1 MIINAQVAESTDAR
15 DLKSLDHNGRAG
27 LSPALG
33 TIYIKEKAMSFKA
46 GLVLW
51 TEDDKGNIKHL
62 AELEL
67 HELNGMETRKRRTRR
82 KVSHLNIDLGSLTG
96 NAETNLISQFPKQQR
111 KRRKAMPLK
120 MREKAISMRLEGH
133 MPAEIAKALGYKNND
148 ISKMLLVAKKV
159 NPELAALL
167 NSRYKRKGK

>member
-1 MIINAQVAESTDAR
+1 
-15 DLKSLDHNGRAG
+15 
-27 LSPALG
+27 
-33 TIYIKEKAMSFKA
+33 MSFKA

-67 HELNGMETRKRRTRR
+67 HELNKMETRKRRTRH
-82 KVSHLNIDLGSLTG
+82 KVDHLNIDLGSLTG
-96 NAETNLISQFPKQQR
+96 NAETNLLSQFPKRQ
-111 KRRKAMPLK
+111 RRKAMPK
-120 MREKAISMRLEGH
+120 EMRAKAISMRLEGH
-133 MPAEIAKALGYKNND
+133 MPAEIAKALGCKNND
-148 ISKMLLVAKKV
+148 ISKILMVAKRS

>member
-1 MIINAQVAESTDAR
+1 
-15 DLKSLDHNGRAG
+15 
-27 LSPALG
+27 
-33 TIYIKEKAMSFKA
+33 MSFKA

-67 HELNGMETRKRRTRR
+67 HELNEMETRKRRTRH
-82 KVSHLNIDLGSLTG
+82 KVDHLNIDLGSLTG
-96 NAETNLISQFPKQQR
+96 NAETNLLSQFPKRQQR
-111 KRRKAMPLK
+111 KRRKAMPK
-120 MREKAISMRLEGH
+120 EMRAKAISMRLEGR
-133 MPAEIAKALGYKNND
+133 MPAEIAKVLGCKNID
-148 ISKMLLVAKKV
+148 ISKMLMMAKGS

>member
-1 MIINAQVAESTDAR
+1 
-15 DLKSLDHNGRAG
+15 
-27 LSPALG
+27 
-33 TIYIKEKAMSFKA
+33 MSFKA

-67 HELNGMETRKRRTRR
+67 HELNKMETRKSRR
-82 KVSHLNIDLGSLTG
+82 KVSHLNIDLGPLTG
-96 NAETNLISQFPKQQR
+96 NAETNLLSQLPKQQR
-111 KRRKAMPLK
+111 KRRKAIPK
-120 MREKAISMRLEGH
+120 EMRAKAISMRLEGH
-133 MPAEIAKALGYKNND
+133 MPAEIAKVLGYENND